1 MSFKAAASELGVTPT
16 AISHQVQM
24 LEEICGRELFR
35 RRPLTLTAA
44 GAELFPVLRT
54 GLDFF
59 ATTIAS
65 ITGGTDRLPLRVT
78 CTNAF
83 AHRWLV
89 PRLSEWQT
97 RHPEI
102 VLDIIGTDTVLDLRT
117 DATDL
122 AIRYQHDPPAEFFVH
137 ELCRD
142 TFWVVASPDLLT
154 KGPPITQPSDLAGHR
169 LIHAQWDPLEPRA
182 PTWSLWVAITGA
194 QPPDGLNFGR
204 QRALYFQEELHA
216 IEAVIAGQGVA
227 ICSDVLISR
236 ELKSGA
242 LIKLFDQPL
251 PGLGFYLVHKPQH
264 ARLPLIRSFLAWIK
278 SVFRDQARHVT
289 D

>member
-35 RRPLTLTAA
+35 RRPLALTAA
-44 GAELFPVLRT
+44 GAELFPVLRA
-54 GLDFF
+54 GLDSF
-59 ATTIAS
+59 AATIAS

-89 PRLSEWQT
+89 ARLSEWQT
-97 RHPEI
+97 SHPDI
-102 VLDIIGTDTVLDLRT
+102 ILDIIGTDAVLDLRA
-117 DATDL
+117 DETDL
-122 AIRYQHDPPAEFFVH
+122 AIRYQHDPPTEFVVH

-142 TFWVVASPDLLT
+142 TFWVVASADLLA
-154 KGPPITQPSDLAGHR
+154 KGPPITQPSDIAGHR
-169 LIHAQWDPLEPRA
+169 LIHAQWNPLEPRA
-182 PTWSLWVAITGA
+182 PTWRSWIEITGA
-194 QPPDGLNFGR
+194 QSPDGLHFGSE
-204 QRALYFQEELHA
+204 RALYFQEELHA

-242 LIKLFDQPL
+242 LIKLFDQAL

-264 ARLPLIRSFLAWIK
+264 ARLPLIKSFLIWIK
-278 SVFRDQARHVT
+278 SAFRDQSRRVM